1 MKNKKFKRNCK
12 FAGTTLEVALSIGL
26 GVVVLFVVLGIFG
39 DNLKTMVSSSNINN
53 LTKQSNQKTSYDSY
67 NRNYASSNAQV
78 GVKYVPT
85 QTIAEQ
91 GLEIAMAA
99 AQATIDKYKD
109 RDPASLSLS
118 ETENLAK
125 ALTKYAIGAGTQNN
139 VNNPTALKFNIAI
152 YPTGATD
159 PNTGIPCGQTT
170 VNSKSIYYQ
179 RFATST
185 STENK
190 VLAIKS
196 IDSLKFD

>member
-1 MKNKKFKRNCK
+1 MKNKEFKRNCK

-53 LTKQSNQKTSYDSY
+53 LTKQSNQKTSYESY

-99 AQATIDKYKD
+99 AQATIDRYKD
-109 RDPASLSLS
+109 RDPASLSPS

-125 ALTKYAIGAGTQNN
+125 ALTKYAIGVGTRSN
-139 VNNPTALKFNIAI
+139 VNEPTSGKFGINIDF
-152 YPTGATD
+152 TNGMD
-159 PNTGIPCGQTT
+159 PNSGIPCGQTT
-170 VNSKSIYYQ
+170 VDGKSIYYPLIVN
-179 RFATST
+179 TT
-185 STENK
+185 NK
-190 VLAIKS
+190 LSAIKAV
-196 IDSLKFD
+196 DAAKFIN